1 MATPIDSKN
10 FDTKIKEII
19 DNIIPVCDNIYFNVA
34 YFYFS
39 GFKLIAKSI
48 ENKNIKILVG
58 LEADQIIQNLSK
70 KEKAFNYLKT
80 LSTKIDRDEILDKPE
95 ERDAY
100 FIFKKKLKNGSLEI
114 RQTKEPSHA
123 KEYLFEFKKDI
134 AKGTASPGKTVSGS
148 HNLSESGFIT
158 RRELAYLHH
167 EPENF
172 KSRKLSF
179 DESWEDST
187 VLLNKENFKEF
198 EKFASKFPFE
208 QKPDPYLMFVR
219 VLEEYFKDRSKDKLE
234 TPKGITEG
242 YFENY
247 LYQRDAI
254 AKGLDI
260 LNKHNGVIVADVVG
274 LGKSIIASALAKNLN
289 LTAIVICPPH
299 LKDQWEDYLFKFKV
313 PKKIFSTGDIKG
325 ALEDDTPGQKVI
337 IVDEVH
343 KFRNEETKDYLKL
356 YELCHRAEGKKPNKV
371 ILLTATPFNNKPSD
385 IFSLVKLFQ
394 IPTRS
399 TLQITTNLLVSFERI
414 NKKYAA
420 LTGKNKNNKGKDN
433 LKEITE
439 EVRNIIEP
447 IVIRRSRIDLETIK
461 AYDNDLKKQGI
472 TFPDVEDPILLE
484 YELGSIEEI
493 YEDTLK
499 IISPGNEKSGYKCAR
514 YKPLTYVKPEFFND
528 VLEAGGYNEEGTN
541 NKLPK
546 QQENIHDFIKRMM
559 VRRFESSTHS
569 FSITLDRT
577 IESNKRIIK
586 FFEKG
591 SVPIYPRHQLPDVED
606 LFEMNTSDKVEI
618 DDLVDIDNLDP
629 EKDSTLEKA
638 ISKGLY
644 FIKKHQLKESYIT
657 DIKND
662 LEILTSIQQNWN
674 FLKDKDF
681 LDPKTEEIKK
691 FLINQIKKEPG
702 RKIIIFTEFSDTAYY
717 LYSKIKEIFKNRV
730 NIYTSKES
738 SNKKKKKEIK
748 DNFDAGINIKDQK
761 NDHDILIATDT
772 ISEGFNLHR
781 AGTIINYDIP
791 YNPTRVV
798 QRFGRINRMNK
809 RMFKKLYI
817 YNFFPTEIGEKE
829 VHLKRITGI
838 KSLLFNSIFGTD
850 TKVLSGD
857 ETLSSF
863 LQKQFN
869 EIHKMSEEVSP
880 DAYYEN
886 LIYDLRENDPDTIL
900 DANNIARRVKAK
912 RKIKTKEN
920 GLLIFS
926 KKGEIPRFIL
936 SDKDKKINNIT
947 PVNAFKLFEAKPNEK
962 HVNFDKKYDH
972 LYEEIKTQLLKDQKI
987 LPPNKKKKDSI
998 NKLEKLSIESRH
1010 KDYYSKMYKV
1020 VKDLDGLTALHLKH
1034 LKKIDKT
1041 TADRNI
1047 KKIKEQIPESMLDGL
1062 LKAYADVELKKDALI
1077 ITEQIND

>member
-19 DNIIPVCDNIYFNVA
+19 KNIIPICDNIYFNVA

-80 LSTKIDRDEILDKPE
+80 LSTKIDKDEILDKPE

-172 KSRKLSF
+172 VARKLSF
-179 DESWEDST
+179 DEAWEDST
-187 VLLNKENFKEF
+187 TLLNKENFKEF

-219 VLEEYFKDRSKDKLE
+219 VLDEYFKDRSKDHLK

-260 LNKHNGVIVADVVG
+260 LEKHNGVIVADVVG
-274 LGKSIIASALAKNLN
+274 LGKSIIASALAKNLD

-299 LKDQWEDYLFKFKV
+299 LKEQWEDYLFKFKV
-313 PKKIFSTGDIKG
+313 PKKVFSTGKILE

-356 YELCHRAEGKKPNKV
+356 YELCHGAEGKKSNKV
-371 ILLTATPFNNKPSD
+371 ILLSATPFNNKPSD
-385 IFSLVKLFQ
+385 IFSLIKLFQ

-399 TLQITTNLLVSFERI
+399 TLQITTNLLASFERI
-414 NKKYAA
+414 NKKYKG
-420 LTGKNKNNKGKDN
+420 LTGNNKKKN
-433 LKEITE
+433 RNKENPKELSE
-439 EVRNIIEP
+439 EIRNIIEP
-447 IVIRRSRIDLETIK
+447 IVIRRSRIDLKTIK

-472 TFPDVEDPILLE
+472 TFPNVEDPILLE
-484 YELGSIEEI
+484 YELGSIEKI

-499 IISPGNEKSGYKCAR
+499 IISPGNENSGYKCAR
-514 YKPLTYVKPEFFND
+514 YKPLTYVKSEFFND
-528 VLEAGGYNEEGTN
+528 VLEAGGYKEEGTN
-541 NKLPK
+541 NKLPI

-559 VRRFESSTHS
+559 VRRFESSSHS
-569 FSITLDRT
+569 FSITLNRT

-586 FFEKG
+586 YFEEG
-591 SVPIYPRHQLPDVED
+591 VVPIYPRQQLPDLED
-606 LFEMNTSDKVEI
+606 LFELSTADDINI
-618 DDLVDIDNLDP
+618 DDLDP
-629 EKDSTLEKA
+629 EKDSKLEKA
-638 ISKGLY
+638 KTKGLY
-644 FIKKHQLKESYIT
+644 FIKKHQLKENYIT
-657 DIKND
+657 DIKKD
-662 LEILTSIQQNWN
+662 LEILTSIQQDWN

-691 FLINQIKKEPG
+691 FLSKQLKKEPR
-702 RKIIIFTEFSDTAYY
+702 RKIIIFTEFADTANY
-717 LYSKIKEIFKNRV
+717 LYLQIKNIFKNRV

-738 SNKKKKKEIK
+738 SSTKKKKEIK

-809 RMFKKLYI
+809 RMFDKLYI
-817 YNFFPTEIGEKE
+817 YNFFPTAIGEKE
-829 VHLKRITGI
+829 VNLKRITGI

-863 LQKQFN
+863 LQKEFN
-869 EIHKMSEEVSP
+869 KIYKMSEEASP

-886 LIYDLRENDPDTIL
+886 FIYDLRENDPNIIL
-900 DANNIARRVKAK
+900 DAKNIARRVKAK
-912 RKIKTKEN
+912 RKIKTKEK

-926 KKGEIPRFIL
+926 KKGEIPRFIF
-936 SDKDKKINNIT
+936 SDKDKKIDNIL
-947 PVNAFKLFEAKPNEK
+947 PIDAFKLFDAEPNEK
-962 HVNFDKKYDH
+962 HINFDKKYDL
-972 LYEEIKTQLLKDQKI
+972 LYEEIKAQLLKDQKI
-987 LPPNKKKKDSI
+987 LPPDKKKKDQI
-998 NKLEKLSIESRH
+998 NKLEKLSLESRH

-1020 VKDLDGLTALHLKH
+1020 VKELDGLTKLHLK
-1034 LKKIDKT
+1034 T
-1041 TADRNI
+1041 I
-1047 KKIKEQIPESMLDGL
+1047 KKITETTSDKNIKEIKKLIPESLLDGL
-1062 LKAYADVELKKDALI
+1062 LRTYAEVELKKDTLI

>member
-10 FDTKIKEII
+10 FDTKIKDII
-19 DNIIPVCDNIYFNVA
+19 NNIIPGCDNLYFNVA

-58 LEADQIIQNLSK
+58 LEADQIITNLSK
-70 KEKAFNYLKT
+70 KEKTFNYLKT
-80 LSTKIDRDEILDKPE
+80 LSTKIDKDEILDKPE

-100 FIFKKKLKNGSLEI
+100 FIFKKKLQNGSLEI
-114 RQTKEPSHA
+114 RQSKNPSHTKEF
-123 KEYLFEFKKDI
+123 LFEYKKKY
-134 AKGTASPGKTVSGS
+134 AKMFNTPGQTLVGS
-148 HNLSESGFIT
+148 ANVSESGFIVNT
-158 RRELAYLHH
+158 ELAYLHP
-167 EPENF
+167 EPQNYE
-172 KSRKLSF
+172 SRKLSF
-179 DESWEDST
+179 NEAWEDST
-187 VLLNKENFKEF
+187 TLLNKENFKEF
-198 EKFASKFPFE
+198 EKFATKFPFE

-219 VLEEYFKDRSKDKLE
+219 VLEEYFKDRSKDLVKP
-234 TPKGITEG
+234 PKEITEG

-247 LYQRDAI
+247 LYQKDAI

-260 LNKHNGVIVADVVG
+260 LDKHNGVIVADVVG
-274 LGKSIIASALAKNLN
+274 LGKSIIASALAKNLD

-299 LKDQWEDYLFKFKV
+299 LKEQWEDYLFKFKV
-313 PKKIFSTGDIKG
+313 PKKVFSTGKILE

-356 YELCHRAEGKKPNKV
+356 YELCHGAEGKKSNKV

-394 IPTRS
+394 IPSRS
-399 TLQITTNLLVSFERI
+399 TLQISTNLSVSFERI
-414 NKKYAA
+414 NKKHKA
-420 LTGKNKNNKGKDN
+420 LIGNKKKTSGS
-433 LKEITE
+433 KEDVQKLSE

-447 IVIRRSRIDLETIK
+447 LVIRRSRIDLKTIK
-461 AYDNDLKKQGI
+461 AYDNDLKKQKI

-484 YELGSIEEI
+484 YKLGSIEKI
-493 YEDTLK
+493 YRDTLK

-514 YKPLTYVKPEFFND
+514 YKPLTYVKAEFFND
-528 VLEAGGYNEEGTN
+528 VLEAGGYNDEGKK
-541 NKLPK
+541 NKLPT

-559 VRRFESSTHS
+559 VRRFESSTRS
-569 FSITLDRT
+569 FSITLNRT

-586 FFEKG
+586 YFEENG
-591 SVPIYPRHQLPDVED
+591 EVPVYPRHQLPDLED
-606 LFEMNTSDKVEI
+606 LFEMSTADDINIDVLDIEEESKLDKA
-618 DDLVDIDNLDP
+618 
-629 EKDSTLEKA
+629 KA
-638 ISKGLY
+638 KGLY
-644 FIKKHQLKESYIT
+644 FIKKNQFKENYIT
-657 DIKND
+657 DVKND
-662 LEILTSIQQNWN
+662 LEILTSIQQDWS
-674 FLKDKDF
+674 FLKDKEF

-691 FLINQIKKEPG
+691 FLSNQLKKEPK
-702 RKIIIFTEFSDTAYY
+702 RKIIIFTEFSDTANY
-717 LYSKIKEIFKNRV
+717 LYLQIKNIFKKRV

-738 SNKKKKKEIK
+738 SSTKKKKEIK
-748 DNFDAGINIKDQK
+748 DNFDAGINIKNQK

-809 RMFKKLYI
+809 QMFDILYI
-817 YNFFPTEIGEKE
+817 YNFFPTAIGETE

-838 KSLLFNSIFGTD
+838 KSLIFNSIFGTD
-850 TKVLSGD
+850 TKVLSED

-863 LQKQFN
+863 FQKEFN
-869 EIHKMSEEVSP
+869 NIYKMSEEASP
-880 DAYYEN
+880 EAYYEN
-886 LIYDLRENDPDTIL
+886 FIYNLRENDPDTIL

-912 RKIKTKEN
+912 RKIKTKDN

-926 KKGEIPRFIL
+926 KKGEIPRFIF
-936 SDKDKKINNIT
+936 SDKDKKINNI
-947 PVNAFKLFEAKPNEK
+947 PPIDAFKLFEAKPNEK
-962 HVNFDKKYDH
+962 HINFDKKYDH
-972 LYEEIKTQLLKDQKI
+972 LYEEIKAQLLKDQKI
-987 LPPNKKKKDSI
+987 LPPNKKKKFLI

-1020 VKDLDGLTALHLKH
+1020 VKELDGLTKLHLKTI
-1034 LKKIDKT
+1034 KEITETSSDK
-1041 TADRNI
+1041 NI
-1047 KKIKEQIPESMLDGL
+1047 KEIKKLIPEPLLEGL
-1062 LKAYADVELKKDALI
+1062 LRAYAEVELKKDALI

>member
-1 MATPIDSKN
+1 MATAIDSKN
-10 FDTKIKEII
+10 FDTKIKDII
-19 DNIIPVCDNIYFNVA
+19 NNIIPGCDNIYFNVA

-58 LEADQIIQNLSK
+58 LEADEIITNLSK
-70 KEKAFNYLKT
+70 KEKTFNYLKT
-80 LSTKIDRDEILDKPE
+80 LATKIDKDEILDKPE

-100 FIFKKKLKNGSLEI
+100 FIFKQKLQNGSLEI
-114 RQTKEPSHA
+114 RQTKDPSHS

-134 AKGTASPGKTVSGS
+134 AKIVNSPGQTLSGS
-148 HNLSESGFIT
+148 ANSSESGFIV
-158 RRELAYLHH
+158 RRELTYLHPD
-167 EPENF
+167 PENF
-172 KSRKLSF
+172 VARKLSF
-179 DESWEDST
+179 EEAWEDST
-187 VLLNKENFKEF
+187 ILLNKENFKEF

-219 VLEEYFKDRSKDKLE
+219 VLEEYFKDRSKDELK

-260 LNKHNGVIVADVVG
+260 LDKHNGVIVADVVG
-274 LGKSIIASALAKNLN
+274 LGKSIIASALAKNLD

-299 LKDQWEDYLFKFKV
+299 LKEQWEDYLFKFKV
-313 PKKIFSTGDIKG
+313 PKKVFSTGKISE

-343 KFRNEETKDYLKL
+343 KFRNEDTKDYLKL
-356 YELCHRAEGKKPNKV
+356 YELCHGAEGKKSNKV
-371 ILLTATPFNNKPSD
+371 ILLSATPFNNKPSD

-399 TLQITTNLLVSFERI
+399 TLQITTNLLVSFENI
-414 NKKYAA
+414 NKKHKA
-420 LTGKNKNNKGKDN
+420 LTSNNKKTSKNKED
-433 LKEITE
+433 LKELSE

-447 IVIRRSRIDLETIK
+447 IVIRRSRIDLKTIK
-461 AYDNDLKKQGI
+461 AYDDDLKKQGI
-472 TFPDVEDPILLE
+472 TFPKVEDPILLE
-484 YELGSIEEI
+484 YKLGSIEKI

-528 VLEAGGYNEEGTN
+528 VLEAGGYNEEGSK
-541 NKLPK
+541 NKLPI

-577 IESNKRIIK
+577 IKSNERIIK
-586 FFEKG
+586 YYEDG
-591 SVPIYPRHQLPDVED
+591 AVPIYPRQQLPDIED
-606 LFEMNTSDKVEI
+606 LFGNDTADNI
-618 DDLVDIDNLDP
+618 NIDNLDP
-629 EKDSTLEKA
+629 EEDSKLEKA
-638 ISKGLY
+638 LGKGLY
-644 FIKKHQLKESYIT
+644 FIKKNQLNENYIT
-657 DIKND
+657 DVKND
-662 LEILTSIQQNWN
+662 LEILTSIQKNWS
-674 FLKDKDF
+674 FLKDKEF
-681 LDPKTEEIKK
+681 LDPKTEEIKN
-691 FLINQIKKEPG
+691 FLSNQLKGEPK
-702 RKIIIFTEFSDTAYY
+702 RKIIIFTEFSDTANY
-717 LYSKIKEIFKNRV
+717 LYSQIKNIFKNRV

-738 SNKKKKKEIK
+738 SSTKKKKEIK
-748 DNFDAGINIKDQK
+748 DNFDAGVDPKNQK

-809 RMFKKLYI
+809 QMFDKLYI
-817 YNFFPTEIGEKE
+817 YNFFPTKIGETE
-829 VHLKRITGI
+829 VHLKRITGF

-863 LQKQFN
+863 FKKEFN
-869 EIHKMSEEVSP
+869 KIYKMSEQASP
-880 DAYYEN
+880 EAYYEN
-886 LIYDLRENDPDTIL
+886 LIYNLRENDSDTIL

-912 RKIKTKEN
+912 REIKTKEK

-926 KKGEIPRFIL
+926 KKGEIPRFIF
-936 SDKDKKINNIT
+936 SNKDKDINNIP
-947 PVNAFKLFEAKPNEK
+947 PVDAFKLFEAKPNEK
-962 HVNFDKKYDH
+962 HINFDKKYDQ
-972 LYEEIKTQLLKDQKI
+972 LYEEIKAKLLKDQKI
-987 LPPNKKKKDSI
+987 LPPNKKKKEQI

-1020 VKDLDGLTALHLKH
+1020 VKELDGLTTMHLKTI
-1034 LKKIDKT
+1034 KRITESSSEK
-1041 TADRNI
+1041 NI
-1047 KKIKEQIPESMLDGL
+1047 KEIKSFIPERLLDGL
-1062 LKAYADVELKKDALI
+1062 LRTHAEVELKKDALI

>member
-10 FDTKIKEII
+10 FDTKIKDLIT
-19 DNIIPVCDNIYFNVA
+19 NVIPGCDNIYFNVA

-39 GFKLIAKSI
+39 GFKLIAKSV

-58 LEADQIIQNLSK
+58 LEADEIITKLSK
-70 KEKAFNYLKT
+70 KEKTFNYLKK
-80 LSTKIDRDEILDKPE
+80 LSIKIDKDEILDKPE

-100 FIFKKKLKNGSLEI
+100 FIFKKKLQNGSLEI
-114 RQTKEPSHA
+114 RQTKEPSHT

-134 AKGTASPGKTVSGS
+134 AKVVNSPGQTLSGS
-148 HNLSESGFIT
+148 ANSSESGFII
-158 RRELAYLHH
+158 RRELAYLHPD
-167 EPENF
+167 PENF
-172 KSRKLSF
+172 IARKLSF
-179 DESWEDST
+179 DEAWEDAT
-187 VLLNKENFKEF
+187 TLLNNENFKDF

-219 VLEEYFKDRSKDKLE
+219 VLDEYYKDRSKDHLN

-260 LNKHNGVIVADVVG
+260 LDKHNGVIVADVVG
-274 LGKSIIASALAKNLN
+274 LGKSIIASALAKNLD

-299 LKDQWEDYLFKFKV
+299 LKEQWEDYLFKFKV
-313 PKKIFSTGDIKG
+313 PKKVFSTGKILE

-356 YELCHRAEGKKPNKV
+356 YELCHGAEGKKSNKV

-399 TLQITTNLLVSFERI
+399 TLQITTNLLASFERI
-414 NKKYAA
+414 NKKYKG
-420 LTGKNKNNKGKDN
+420 LTSNNKKKSRS
-433 LKEITE
+433 KEDPKELSE
-439 EVRNIIEP
+439 EIRNIIEP
-447 IVIRRSRIDLETIK
+447 IVIRRSRIDLKTIK

-472 TFPDVEDPILLE
+472 TFPEVEDPILME
-484 YELGSIEEI
+484 YELGSIEKI

-499 IISPGNEKSGYKCAR
+499 IISPGNENSGYKCAR
-514 YKPLTYVKPEFFND
+514 YKPLSYIRSEFLND
-528 VLEAGGYNEEGTN
+528 VLEEGGYNEEGTN
-541 NKLPK
+541 NKLPI

-559 VRRFESSTHS
+559 VRRFESSSHS
-569 FSITLDRT
+569 FSITLNRT

-586 FFEKG
+586 YFEEG
-591 SVPIYPRHQLPDVED
+591 VVPVYPRQQLPDLED
-606 LFEMNTSDKVEI
+606 LFELSTADDFDI
-618 DDLVDIDNLDP
+618 DDLDP
-629 EKDSTLEKA
+629 EKDSKLEKA
-638 ISKGLY
+638 KTKGLY
-644 FIKKHQLKESYIT
+644 FIKKHQLKENYLT

-662 LEILTSIQQNWN
+662 LEILTSIQQDWN

-691 FLINQIKKEPG
+691 FLSKQLKKEPR
-702 RKIIIFTEFSDTAYY
+702 RKIIIFTEFSDTANY
-717 LYSKIKEIFKNRV
+717 LYSKIKNIFKNRV

-738 SNKKKKKEIK
+738 SSTKKKKEIK
-748 DNFDAGINIKDQK
+748 DNFDAGINTKDQK

-809 RMFKKLYI
+809 QMFKKLYI
-817 YNFFPTEIGEKE
+817 YNFFPTKIGEKE
-829 VHLKRITGI
+829 VNLKRITGI

-863 LQKQFN
+863 LQKEFN
-869 EIHKMSEEVSP
+869 KIYKMSEEASP

-886 LIYDLRENDPDTIL
+886 LIYDLRENDPNIIL

-912 RKIKTKEN
+912 RKIKTKEK

-926 KKGEIPRFIL
+926 KKGEIPRFIF
-936 SDKDKKINNIT
+936 SNKDKKINNML
-947 PVNAFKLFEAKPNEK
+947 PSDAFKLFDAKPNEK
-962 HVNFDKKYDH
+962 HINFDKKYDH
-972 LYEEIKTQLLKDQKI
+972 LYEEIKAQLLKDQKV
-987 LPPNKKKKDSI
+987 LPPNKKKKDQI
-998 NKLEKLSIESRH
+998 NKLEKLSLESRH

-1020 VKDLDGLTALHLKH
+1020 VKELDGLTALHLK
-1034 LKKIDKT
+1034 T
-1041 TADRNI
+1041 I
-1047 KKIKEQIPESMLDGL
+1047 KKITETSSDKNIKEIKKLIPESLLDGL
-1062 LKAYADVELKKDALI
+1062 LRTYAEVELKKDTLI

>member
-1 MATPIDSKN
+1 MSTPIESKN
-10 FDTKIKEII
+10 FDTKIKEITN
-19 DNIIPVCDNIYFNVA
+19 DIIPVCDTIYFNTA

-39 GFKLIAKSI
+39 FFKLIAKSV

-58 LEADQIIQNLSK
+58 LEADQIITNLSK
-70 KEKAFNYLKT
+70 KEKTLNYLKT
-80 LSTKIDRDEILDKPE
+80 LSTKIDKDEILDKPE

-100 FIFKKKLKNGSLEI
+100 FIFKKKLQNGSLEI
-114 RQTKEPSHA
+114 RQTKEPSHS
-123 KEYLFEFKKDI
+123 KEYLFEFRKDI
-134 AKGTASPGKTVSGS
+134 AKGTVSPGKTVSGS
-148 HNLSESGFIT
+148 HNFSESGFIT

-172 KSRKLSF
+172 ESRKLSF

-187 VLLNKENFKEF
+187 TLLNKENFKEF

-208 QKPDPYLMFVR
+208 QKPDPYLMFIR
-219 VLEEYFKDRSKDKLE
+219 VLEEYFKDRSKDQLK

-260 LNKHNGVIVADVVG
+260 LDKHNGVIVADVVG
-274 LGKSIIASALAKNLN
+274 LGKSIIASALAKNLD

-299 LKDQWEDYLFKFKV
+299 LKEQWEDYLFKFKV
-313 PKKIFSTGDIKG
+313 PKKVFSTGKILE
-325 ALEDDTPGQKVI
+325 ALHDDTPGQKVI

-356 YELCHRAEGKKPNKV
+356 YELCHGAEGKKSNKV

-414 NKKYAA
+414 NKKH
-420 LTGKNKNNKGKDN
+420 KQIINNNKKTGGTKED
-433 LKEITE
+433 LKELSE

-447 IVIRRSRIDLETIK
+447 IVIRRSRIDLKTIK

-472 TFPDVEDPILLE
+472 TFPKVEDPILLE
-484 YELGSIEEI
+484 YNLGSLEKI
-493 YEDTLK
+493 YKDTLN
-499 IISPGNEKSGYKCAR
+499 IISPGNEASGYKCAR

-528 VLEAGGYNEEGTN
+528 VLEAGGYNEEGKK
-541 NKLPK
+541 NKLPI

-559 VRRFESSTHS
+559 VRRFESSTYS
-569 FSITLDRT
+569 FSITLNRT

-586 FFEKG
+586 YFEDG
-591 SVPIYPRHQLPDVED
+591 SVPIYPRQQLPDIED
-606 LFEMNTSDKVEI
+606 LFEMSTADDINI
-618 DDLVDIDNLDP
+618 DDLDP
-629 EKDSTLEKA
+629 EKDSKLDKA
-638 ISKGLY
+638 IAKGLY
-644 FIKKHQLKESYIT
+644 FIKKHQLKENYIT

-662 LEILTSIQQNWN
+662 LEILISIQQNWS

-691 FLINQIKKEPG
+691 FLINRLKKEPG
-702 RKIIIFTEFSDTAYY
+702 RKIIIFTEFADTANY
-717 LYSKIKEIFKNRV
+717 LYLQVKNIFKNRV

-738 SNKKKKKEIK
+738 SSTKKKKEIK
-748 DNFDAGINIKDQK
+748 DNFDAGIDPKNQK

-809 RMFKKLYI
+809 QMFDKLYI
-817 YNFFPTEIGEKE
+817 YNFFPTAIGETE
-829 VHLKRITGI
+829 VHLKKITGI

-850 TKVLSGD
+850 TKVLSED

-863 LQKQFN
+863 FQKEFN
-869 EIHKMSEEVSP
+869 NIYKMSEVVSP
-880 DAYYEN
+880 EAYYEN
-886 LIYDLRENDPDTIL
+886 FIYNLRENDPDTIL

-912 RKIKTKEN
+912 RKIKTKKK

-926 KKGEIPRFIL
+926 KKGEIPRFIF
-936 SDKDKKINNIT
+936 SDKDRKINNIS
-947 PVNAFKLFEAKPNEK
+947 PVDAFKLFEAKPNEK
-962 HVNFDKKYDH
+962 YINFDKKYDL
-972 LYEEIKTQLLKDQKI
+972 LYEEIKAQLLKDQKI
-987 LPPNKKKKDSI
+987 LPPDKKKKDLI

-1020 VKDLDGLTALHLKH
+1020 VKELDGLTVLHLK
-1034 LKKIDKT
+1034 T
-1041 TADRNI
+1041 I
-1047 KKIKEQIPESMLDGL
+1047 KKITETTSDQNIKEIKKLIPEALLDGL
-1062 LKAYADVELKKDALI
+1062 LRAYAEVELKKDTLI